1 MELETGVQRV
11 VPEKASDSARDASRA
26 EVAIEASW
34 PKTEE
39 KREWHEPWDV
49 HE

>member
-11 VPEKASDSARDASRA
+11 VPEKASDPARDASRA

-34 PKTEE
+34 RKTEE
-39 KREWHEPWDV
+39 KREWHEP
-49 HE
+49 